1 MSARNNKIVK
11 PFCKVCFAAGK
22 PESEY
27 TSHFVRSSTGS
38 DSKVICPTLLNL
50 NCRYCGE
57 GGHTVKFCKV
67 LEAKKAPEKPKRVE
81 EVKHVTEKKAP
92 LNEKKAA
99 NVFSCFDED
108 EEQDE
113 EQENNIQIPVITNN
127 AISYAAMAARE
138 KPPAIVKV
146 VEEPKLVQL
155 ESRMKSYE
163 KLTKKSWADWSDSDD
178 DLDDEDYLV
187 VVSKPAP
194 WAKK

>member
-81 EVKHVTEKKAP
+81 EVKHVTEKKS
-92 LNEKKAA
+92 A
-99 NVFSCFDED
+99 NVFSCFYEDED

-113 EQENNIQIPVITNN
+113 EQEEQENNIPVITNN
-127 AISYAAMAARE
+127 VISYAAMAARE
-138 KPPAIVKV
+138 KPPTIVKV